1 MPNKPPNCECFNTGF
16 QHCVLYPKEFCKCS
30 ASCTF
35 VNDYL
40 QGGKDDDDA
49 EIISMRT
56 FSGLISPIP
65 DADLEEVSRYF
76 FQTCVSQ
83 IEEAFKKNLF
93 GEIVRY
99 YLQMWEKPPTI
110 PACMIID

>member
-83 IEEAFKKNLF
+83 IEEAFKKPFWGDCEILF
-93 GEIVRY
+93 ANVGKTAHNSSMHDY
-99 YLQMWEKPPTI
+99 
-110 PACMIID
+110 

>member
-1 MPNKPPNCECFNTGF
+1 MDNKPPNCECVNTGF

-35 VNDYL
+35 VNEFF
-40 QGGKDDDDA
+40 QGGKDDDNA

-65 DADLEEVSRYF
+65 DADLEEVRSDL
-76 FQTCVSQ
+76 CMNKLSQ
-83 IEEAFKKNLF
+83 IKTIGLMCIIAVVARKREE
-93 GEIVRY
+93 
-99 YLQMWEKPPTI
+99 EKW
-110 PACMIID
+110 

>member
-1 MPNKPPNCECFNTGF
+1 MDDRPPNCECVNTGF

-35 VNDYL
+35 VNEFF

-65 DADLEEVSRYF
+65 DADLEEVRSDVFIIR
-76 FQTCVSQ
+76 
-83 IEEAFKKNLF
+83 IEPNLESLLKIIKKS
-93 GEIVRY
+93 
-99 YLQMWEKPPTI
+99 KTI
-110 PACMIID
+110 TA

>member
-1 MPNKPPNCECFNTGF
+1 MDDKPPNCECVNTGF

-35 VNDYL
+35 VNEFF

-65 DADLEEVSRYF
+65 DADLEEVSCDF
-76 FQTCVSQ
+76 FQTHESNRGG
-83 IEEAFKKNLF
+83 F
-93 GEIVRY
+93 
-99 YLQMWEKPPTI
+99 
-110 PACMIID
+110 